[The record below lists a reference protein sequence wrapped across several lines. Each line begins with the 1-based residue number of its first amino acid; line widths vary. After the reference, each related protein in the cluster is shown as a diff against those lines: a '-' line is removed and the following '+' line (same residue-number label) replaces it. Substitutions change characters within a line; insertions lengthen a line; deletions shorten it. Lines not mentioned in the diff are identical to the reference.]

1 MHSQPDTSLDIAS
14 RIVAIFDMLG
24 PYHIARLNALAAQ
37 TTTLGIEVAS
47 RSQTYSWDKVEA
59 PTLFERKT
67 LFDVPDST
75 LLTTGQIRRALT
87 DALAI
92 FKPDVVLVPG
102 WATSTALIAAQW
114 CWASGVPTVVMSEST
129 IGDASRA
136 AWKEA
141 IKRCLVETFDAGLVG
156 GTPQR
161 AYLALLGIP
170 EASILLGYN
179 AIDNAYFDAGAT
191 RSRASASSERVRLGL
206 PESYFLASA
215 RFIEIKNLDRLL
227 EAYACFRRLRPAS
240 ATRLV
245 LLGDGVEAPRLKSL
259 RSSLGLADTVVMP
272 GFKQYGDLPVYYG
285 LAKAFVHVSRVE
297 PWGLVVNEAMASR
310 LPVLVSRE
318 CGCAEDLVADGR
330 NGYVVAHDDIAAIA
344 TRMVEIDDANAE
356 RLLTMGEASFDIV
369 SNYGP
374 ERFARGALD
383 AAALARAR
391 PSHRPTLVGSAVSR
405 AMLWAR

>member
-1 MHSQPDTSLDIAS
+1 MADI
-14 RIVAIFDMLG
+14 RIAVIFDMLG
-24 PYHIARLNALAAQ
+24 PYHIARLNALAARA
-37 TTTLGIEVAS
+37 TTLGIEVAG
-47 RSQTYSWDKVEA
+47 RSQTYSWDKVDA
-59 PTLFERKT
+59 PTTFERKT
-67 LFDVPDST
+67 LFDVPDSS
-75 LLTTGQIRRALT
+75 LLVTDQIHRALA
-87 DALAI
+87 DALAR
-92 FKPDVVLVPG
+92 FEPDVVLVPG
-102 WATSTALIAAQW
+102 WATSAALISAQW
-114 CWASGVPTVVMSEST
+114 CRASGVPAVVMSEST

-141 IKRCLVETFDAGLVG
+141 IKRCIVANFDAGLVG
-156 GTPQR
+156 GAPQK
-161 AYLALLGIP
+161 AYLTSLGMP
-170 EASILLGYN
+170 EASISLGYN
-179 AIDNAYFDAGAT
+179 AIDNAYFDRGAT

-227 EAYACFRRLRPAS
+227 EAFACFCRLRPAS

-245 LLGDGVEAPRLKSL
+245 LLGDGVEAPRLNSL
-259 RSSLGLADTVVMP
+259 RSSLGLDDSVVMP
-272 GFKQYGDLPVYYG
+272 GFKQYGDLPAYYG

-344 TRMVEIDDANAE
+344 ARMVEIDDANAE
-356 RLLTMGEASFDIV
+356 RLWTMGEASFDIV

-374 ERFARGALD
+374 ERFASGALD
-383 AAALARAR
+383 AAALVLSRSSR
-391 PSHRPTLVGSAVSR
+391 RSKHVGSAVSR